1 MNLARRE
8 FLAVLAGVPLWV
20 RAQQPQ
26 KPLRLG
32 ILSSGTI
39 EMRGH
44 LEDALMRSLSEQG
57 YVEGRNLT
65 IERRYAGAAG
75 RAGVGESANELARLN
90 LDIVVATCTT
100 STESAKRAM
109 AGTPIVMAAVS
120 DPVGHGL
127 VSSLARP
134 GGNITGLSSQG
145 EEVLPKMMELFSRV
159 LPRSATVAVL
169 MHSRNPVHDR
179 MWQKLRDYAPVRAL
193 SMTLVRAPFTA
204 RAELPAV
211 FEAAVREGATAL
223 FVLGD
228 DPLMFNIQAT
238 IVELAGKHRMPDFYW
253 AREFVDA
260 GGLMSYGESLRA
272 DYRNAGTYVVKV
284 SKGARPA
291 ELPVQQPTRFE
302 FVINRKR
309 AGALGISLP
318 QDLIVLA
325 DQVIE

>member
-1 MNLARRE
+1 MISRRAFTVALVGAPLA
-8 FLAVLAGVPLWV
+8 AY
-20 RAQQPQ
+20 AQQGP

-44 LEDALMRSLSEQG
+44 LEEALVRSLNEQG

-75 RAGVGESANELARLN
+75 RAGVSGSANELAGLN
-90 LDIVVATCTT
+90 LDVVVATCTT
-100 STESAKRAM
+100 STESAKKAM

-127 VSSLARP
+127 VSSLGRP

-145 EEVLPKMMELFSRV
+145 EEVLPKMIELFSRV

-169 MHSRNPVHDR
+169 VHTRNAVHDR

-193 SMTLVRAPFTA
+193 NMTLVRAPFTA

-228 DPLMFNIQAT
+228 DPLMFNVQAT
-238 IVELAGKHRMPDFYW
+238 IVELAAKHRMPDFYW

-260 GGLMSYGESLRA
+260 GGLMSYGENLRN
-272 DYRNAGTYVVKV
+272 DYRSAATYVVKV
-284 SKGARPA
+284 SRGAKPA

-309 AGALGISLP
+309 AKALGISLP
-318 QDLIVLA
+318 QEVLVLA